1 MKNTF
6 PAPGSREVAVLG
18 LHEVALRCGVELR
31 FVEQLVE
38 IGIIHAH
45 SADPEPAAGAAAERR
60 VPSES
65 TLRVHR
71 AARLQR
77 DLGVNLEGAAVILEL
92 LDQIESLEHELRS
105 LRRA

>member
-1 MKNTF
+1 VKSTF
-6 PAPGSREVAVLG
+6 QTPS
-18 LHEVALRCGVELR
+18 LHEVAMLSLHEVAVRCGVELQ

-38 IGIIHAH
+38 IGIIEVH
-45 SADPEPAAGAAAERR
+45 SGDPTQLPGDAAERR

-92 LDQIESLEHELRS
+92 LEQIESLEHELRG
-105 LRRA
+105 LRRG

>member
-6 PAPGSREVAVLG
+6 QALT
-18 LHEVALRCGVELR
+18 LHEVAVRCGVELQ

-38 IGIIHAH
+38 IGIIEAH
-45 SADPEPAAGAAAERR
+45 SDDRTQLSGDQLPGDAAARR

-92 LDQIESLEHELRS
+92 LDQIESLEHELRG
-105 LRRA
+105 LRRG

>member
-1 MKNTF
+1 VKNTLQML
-6 PAPGSREVAVLG
+6 S
-18 LHEVALRCGVELR
+18 LHEVAVRCGVELR

-38 IGIIHAH
+38 VGVIESH
-45 SADPEPAAGAAAERR
+45 SGDPAQLLEDAAERR

-71 AARLQR
+71 ALRLQR

-92 LDQIESLEHELRS
+92 LDQIESLEHELRG
-105 LRRA
+105 LRRG